1 MRSFWVSIL
10 LGVIIA
16 VMVGSKSS
24 VSFSAQ
30 VISPK
35 VTVCFTPGDRC
46 DLRLISAIRSAHSTI
61 EVQAYQLTSK
71 PIQRALVGAYQSGVK
86 VEIILDKSQLWS
98 KREAP
103 ALYLS
108 TFNIPIWIDNKVKI
122 AHNKVMIIDG
132 KEVITGSYNYSRA
145 AQYSNAENMVIIR
158 SSEIAGQYQRN
169 FDYRLAASEKFDVVY
184 RNNNNK

>member
-1 MRSFWVSIL
+1 MSRNLDTFEKTVLAICFVMSFV
-10 LGVIIA
+10 LGFFDDIKGAYADTSDV
-16 VMVGSKSS
+16 K
-24 VSFSAQ
+24 
-30 VISPK
+30 
-35 VTVCFTPGDRC
+35 VCFTPGDRC

-108 TFNIPIWIDNKVKI
+108 TFNVPIWIDNKVKI
-122 AHNKVMIIDG
+122 AHNKVIIIDG

-145 AQYSNAENMVIIR
+145 AQFSNAENMVIIQ
-158 SSEIAGQYQRN
+158 S
-169 FDYRLAASEKFDVVY
+169 K
-184 RNNNNK
+184 

>member
-1 MRSFWVSIL
+1 MSRNLDTFEKTVLAICFVMSFV
-10 LGVIIA
+10 LGFFDDIKRAYADTSDV
-16 VMVGSKSS
+16 K
-24 VSFSAQ
+24 
-30 VISPK
+30 
-35 VTVCFTPGDRC
+35 VCFTPGDRC
-46 DLRLISAIRSAHSTI
+46 DLRLISAIRGAQRTI

-86 VEIILDKSQLWS
+86 VEIILDKSQLWF

-145 AQYSNAENMVIIR
+145 AQYSNAENLVIIQ
-158 SSEIAGQYQRN
+158 SSEIAAQYHRN
-169 FDYRLAASEKFDVVY
+169 FYYRLGLSQKVQ
-184 RNNNNK
+184 